1 LRGEENDMARMREVL
16 WKVDSAHPPCAE
28 PASAPATVPTLTPA
42 QEEDVP
48 FIEVGGP
55 QKLVEGSP
63 SVMAVRTGLVGV
75 NKTVS
80 APAQGAA
87 APVSAAAEAKPV
99 VKLAF
104 RPLMQMETALAPAA
118 ERFAKELAAFH
129 QPEGALAEQY
139 RGLVRDLTAQA
150 TPVKPHVLL
159 VAPGM
164 SGNDVT
170 VLVLSVAITKARE
183 GNVSVVVV
191 DAGLQQP
198 ALARLLGMP
207 ESPGLCDVLSG
218 TKSLQRAVRETGL
231 AGLHALT
238 AGKPADDAHGFLAGD
253 AMLAVLRHLRSHY
266 GWIAIRAPVWD
277 GRPDLVA
284 LGCACD
290 AAYLVLGEAEA
301 RNPAVQELL
310 RVIPGQGIP
319 LRGCIYAGN

>member
-1 LRGEENDMARMREVL
+1 MARMREVL
-16 WKVDSAHPPCAE
+16 WKVDGAHPPCAE
-28 PASAPATVPTLTPA
+28 PAPGPSSATVPIA
-42 QEEDVP
+42 RAAEEEDVP

-63 SVMAVRTGLVGV
+63 SVMAARTGLVGV
-75 NKTVS
+75 NKIVS

-87 APVSAAAEAKPV
+87 APATAAAEAKSV

-104 RPLMQMETALAPAA
+104 RPLVQMEMALAPPT
-118 ERFAKELAAFH
+118 ERFAKDLAAFH
-129 QPEGALAEQY
+129 QPEGALGEQY

-150 TPVKPHVLL
+150 TPVRPHVLL
-159 VAPGM
+159 VAPAT
-164 SGNDVT
+164 SANDVT
-170 VLVLSVAITKARE
+170 VLVLNVAITKARE

-198 ALARLLGMP
+198 ALAQLLGMP

-238 AGKPADDAHGFLAGD
+238 AGKLADDAHGFLAGD
-253 AMLAVLRHLRSHY
+253 AMRAVVRHLRSHY
-266 GWIAIRAPVWD
+266 GWVAIRAPVWD

-301 RNPAVQELL
+301 RNPVVQELL